1 MKRLSTILGT
11 LVVAASAVACS
22 SSPTDPSVATTLTL
36 APAQSG
42 AAGNLTLRFIG
53 VIVDSRCPGDAICI
67 AAGDAAVAVQA
78 TVRGASRNVELM
90 VNHPEA
96 KRADVSGYT
105 VEVQELTPYPF
116 ASQGP
121 VPPDAYRLKVRV
133 TR

>member
-1 MKRLSTILGT
+1 MKRLSTFLST
-11 LVVAASAVACS
+11 LLVVAGAVACS

-36 APAQSG
+36 APSQSG
-42 AAGNLTLRFIG
+42 AAGNLTLKFIG

-78 TVRGASRNVELM
+78 SLRGATRGVELM
-90 VNHPEA
+90 VNHADA
-96 KRADVSGYT
+96 KRADVSGYL
-105 VEVQELTPYPF
+105 VEVEELTPYPF

-121 VPPDAYRLKVRV
+121 ISPDAYRLKLRV